1 MASWIIKPRDRCYVL
16 QPLAAVDNSELSFD
30 IRDIMLNLIQ
40 CIALSNKMI
49 ASTVCNKL
57 ARVNFSKANQIT
69 KTLGWVQFV
78 VLWKYLQVLI
88 YRKLL

>member
-1 MASWIIKPRDRCYVL
+1 MASWISKPRDRCYVL
-16 QPLAAVDNSELSFD
+16 QPLAAVDNSELGFD

-49 ASTVCNKL
+49 ASTVCSKL

-88 YRKLL
+88 CRKLL